1 MSAPTWWRR
10 ARDGAWQRWSH
21 RRADWEP
28 APGPPP
34 EGAPVTGLLPQPP
47 RDPPPAPGRTLTR
60 NQFALWCLLVA
71 GAILFGSLGVLWLLS
86 RVWDPF
92 NMRGLGV
99 WQGYRRAFIWIA
111 LLTAAGEAV
120 AVMLARSG
128 RGEPPAATTLVE
140 PARPSAP
147 TAEPE
152 RRTAAE
158 WLADPPTPPES
169 ELETPREAL
178 RGLARFLS
186 LACWVFAAALG
197 LLGFTCAA
205 QEPSMILGTDP
216 QGAARTSFLMAG
228 GFAIVGILLWAV
240 SRER

>member
-1 MSAPTWWRR
+1 
-10 ARDGAWQRWSH
+10 
-21 RRADWEP
+21 
-28 APGPPP
+28 
-34 EGAPVTGLLPQPP
+34 VTGLLPQPP
-47 RDPPPAPGRTLTR
+47 RDPPPAPGRKLTR

-71 GAILFGSLGVLWLLS
+71 GVILLGSLAALWLLS

-99 WQGYRRAFIWIA
+99 WEGYRRAFIWIA
-111 LLTAAGEAV
+111 ILTTAGEAI
-120 AVMLARSG
+120 AVMVARSR

-140 PARPSAP
+140 TTGGFTPASPAP
-147 TAEPE
+147 TDRAPDAPPPTAPAPEPE

-158 WLADPPTPPES
+158 WLADPPRPPES

-186 LACWVFAAALG
+186 IACWVFAVALG

-216 QGAARTSFLMAG
+216 QGAARSSFLMAG
-228 GFAIVGILLWAV
+228 GLAIAAILLRWAG
-240 SRER
+240 RDR